1 MDHDPRPV
9 PAAGT
14 YINKASLILSCLL
27 LLPGWRLL
35 HHKLPPNLLL
45 LLLPLLPRLLL
56 LLPWLLALVLPW
68 LLLLLLALMPR
79 LLCCLLWLASRW
91 LLLLLLL
98 LGLGQVLTQPC
109 ADVGQVLVHL
119 LCSSLL
125 CQPHL
130 MKLLS

>member
-14 YINKASLILSCLL
+14 YINKASLILSCLLL

-98 LGLGQVLTQPC
+98 GLGQVLTQPC

-130 MKLLS
+130 IKLLS